1 MNKNTVELELNIQQ
15 ENLRVLQE
23 CLKNINS
30 VIQDTENLDNS
41 RKIVELLK
49 EAKENLDSVRL
60 NIESLE
66 KLEKYFDTGYAEQ
79 MDKLELEYLFASAE
93 NDIRTFYYSFN
104 KFIYNYIGA
113 TTFYMKEN
121 KNEAVESKNEVVAD
135 DTTASNNEV
144 TLDISKK
151 IGTVVSNET
160 DNLDADNK
168 VLLISKLKNKV
179 FLPYRLKDL
188 TVLLGRSRK
197 YKDIQDIINDKY
209 IVPIDRY
216 KNPTI
221 SRFKEAFNLMRK
233 KEKASIM
240 DSIDLALDVA
250 FNSRLYPAVIT
261 ACRNLE
267 ELDTYLDYLELNELD
282 KFEYFK
288 VKYEFYPTAN

>member
-23 CLKNINS
+23 TLKNINA
-30 VIQDTENLDNS
+30 VIQDTENIDNS

-49 EAKENLDSVRL
+49 EAKENLDSVRA

-79 MDKLELEYLFASAE
+79 MDKLELEYLISSIE
-93 NDIRTFYYSFN
+93 DDIRAFYSRFN

-113 TTFYMKEN
+113 TTFFANNAKVA
-121 KNEAVESKNEVVAD
+121 AVAESVNVP
-135 DTTASNNEV
+135 SNNVQPNITES
-144 TLDISKK
+144 IEP
-151 IGTVVSNET
+151 IGTNET
-160 DNLDADNK
+160 DMASGDNN

-188 TVLLGRSRK
+188 TTILGKSRK

-209 IVPIDRY
+209 VVPIDKYR
-216 KNPTI
+216 NPTI

-250 FNSRLYPAVIT
+250 FNSKLYPAVIT

-282 KFEYFK
+282 KFEFFK
-288 VKYEFYPTAN
+288 VKYEFYPTAS